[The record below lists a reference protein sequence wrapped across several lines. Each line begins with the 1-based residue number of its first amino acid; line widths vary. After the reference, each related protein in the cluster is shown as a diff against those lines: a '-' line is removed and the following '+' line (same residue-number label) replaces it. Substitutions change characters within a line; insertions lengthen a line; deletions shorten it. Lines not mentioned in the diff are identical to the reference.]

1 MSSNESAFTAL
12 AAAYGLDAPG
22 ADLKSTASASL
33 SDWPVT
39 AQSEDSSAATPVL
52 VDEIIDFYTGRT
64 SELLA
69 LETRNMELLGEFNE
83 QAAEIDAVRV
93 QRNAVH
99 LARQLGEEISGTAG
113 AQTAGYSKAGVT
125 LSGTP
130 ALMLKETYEKG
141 AEDLLALEEAASF
154 EQQQILMSGALS
166 RMAAMNT
173 AAAIRSEWVQNL
185 GWNLSSLAAPI
196 NYNSDDSLSGGSGA
210 SSSNW
215 MSGSLLNW

>member
-1 MSSNESAFTAL
+1 MTSNESAFSAL

-22 ADLKSTASASL
+22 ADLKSTASASQ
-33 SDWPVT
+33 SDLPIT
-39 AQSEDSSAATPVL
+39 AQSEDSTAATPAL
-52 VDEIIDFYTGRT
+52 VDELIDFYTGRT

-196 NYNSDDSLSGGSGA
+196 NYNPDDSLSGGSGA